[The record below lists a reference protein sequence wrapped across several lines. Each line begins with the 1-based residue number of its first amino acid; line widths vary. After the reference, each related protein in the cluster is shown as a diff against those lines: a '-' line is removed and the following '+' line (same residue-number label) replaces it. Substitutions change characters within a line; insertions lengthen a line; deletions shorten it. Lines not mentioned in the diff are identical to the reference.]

1 MRAVVLDAEPRG
13 LRVVSDWPEPEPGP
27 GEVLVQVRGV
37 GICAGTPIPCGGW
50 AGASHS
56 CR

>member
-27 GEVLVQVRGV
+27 VAGE
-37 GICAGTPIPCGGW
+37 
-50 AGASHS
+50 SY
-56 CR
+56 